1 MIPEEDREDIIKFIN
16 QYYIRDPAP
25 DEILTTED
33 VRICWGEQEGKSIGK
48 YVLKKN
54 IFFDVYVKN
63 THLHDVGNDLLISR
77 ADKICQRMKELLTDQ
92 KQVCM
97 IDFSQEDDQGLFT
110 KMVGYTRHRLV
121 LSQKIS
127 F

>member
-1 MIPEEDREDIIKFIN
+1 MRKIKTWKDNLNDVTRDVIFADEELLDLMMIPEEDREDIIKFIN

-92 KQVCM
+92 K
-97 IDFSQEDDQGLFT
+97 
-110 KMVGYTRHRLV
+110 
-121 LSQKIS
+121 
-127 F
+127 